1 MLVSANYLAP
11 GYAWPN
17 GFDKILENRE
27 RRLFNKNVL
36 GDILHFRPM
45 KRNSDE
51 NEIHPSFFGGVDSV
65 VPMNRQYIY

>member
-1 MLVSANYLAP
+1 MAP

-17 GFDKILENRE
+17 GFDRLLENRE
-27 RRLFNKNVL
+27 RRLFNPNVL
-36 GDILHFRPM
+36 GDVFHFRPT

-51 NEIHPSFFGGVDSV
+51 NIHPSFFGGVDSV